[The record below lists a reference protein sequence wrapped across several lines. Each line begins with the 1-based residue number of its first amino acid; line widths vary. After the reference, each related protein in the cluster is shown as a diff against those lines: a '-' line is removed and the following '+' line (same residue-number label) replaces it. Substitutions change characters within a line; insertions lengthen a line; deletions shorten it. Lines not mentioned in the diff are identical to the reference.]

1 MAWTPRPDSPGPARR
16 VPMSANHTETE
27 LRYRALL
34 EEASDG
40 IVVFEDDGR
49 YVEANPSLCALL
61 GYTRE
66 EILSKYAGELIDPAD
81 LARDPIGWDALRAGL
96 VRIVERRFVRK
107 DGSIVP
113 VETKTRRMNDGRY
126 LSIIRDITARRQTE
140 QALAS
145 LREREEQLRQA
156 QKIEAIGR
164 LAGGVAHD
172 FNNVLTAIMG
182 YTDLLLDDFRDDDPR
197 RQDLKEIKKAAERAA
212 GLTRQLLAFS
222 RKQVLQPVL
231 LDVNA
236 IIGGVD
242 KLLRR
247 LLGDEVEF
255 TFVPEEGLPRVVA
268 DPGQLEQ
275 VLINLTVNARDAMP
289 EGGRVTIRTRAVEMS
304 PQEAQQRA
312 PMPSGKYV
320 TLAITDTG
328 HGIQPEVLPH
338 IFEPFFT
345 TKPQG
350 KGTGLG
356 LATVYGIVKQ
366 SDGFVFAESVPGQ
379 GATFTVFLPAAQQA
393 AAIVPPL
400 DAADQRVILVVE
412 DEPAVRA
419 LAAGLLRKQSI
430 TVLEAASAR
439 EALDV
444 ARRQP
449 KLDLLL
455 TDIVMPGGNGNELAR
470 ELRLEWP
477 GLRVIYMSGYSDE
490 NVRQAAAKEGIP
502 FVQKPFTPHAL
513 VKVVGEALT
522 TSA

>member
-1 MAWTPRPDSPGPARR
+1 
-16 VPMSANHTETE
+16 MSADHSETE
-27 LRYRALL
+27 LRYRTLL
-34 EEASDG
+34 DEASDG

-49 YVEANPSLCALL
+49 YVEANPSLCGLL
-61 GYTRE
+61 GYSRE
-66 EILSKYAGELIDPAD
+66 EILAKKAADLIEPAD
-81 LARDPIGWDALRAGL
+81 LERDPIGWDALRAGL

-107 DGSIVP
+107 DGTIVP
-113 VETKTRRMNDGRY
+113 VETKTRRMQDGRY
-126 LSIIRDITARRQTE
+126 LSIIRDITARRQAE
-140 QALAS
+140 QALVA

-231 LDVNA
+231 IDLNA
-236 IIGGVD
+236 IVGGVD

-255 TFVPEEGLPRVVA
+255 SFVPEDGLPRAVA

-289 EGGRVTIRTRAVEMS
+289 EGGRVTIRTGREVVSAT
-304 PQEAQQRA
+304 EARRRA
-312 PMPSGKYV
+312 PMTPGTYV
-320 TLAITDTG
+320 TLSVIDTG
-328 HGIQPEVLPH
+328 LGIDRDVLPH

-366 SDGFVFAESVPGQ
+366 SDGYVFAESAPGQ
-379 GATFTVFLPAAQQA
+379 GALFTVYLPAADDLIATSVESEGSNQP
-393 AAIVPPL
+393 V
-400 DAADQRVILVVE
+400 VLVVE

-419 LAAGLLRKQSI
+419 LAAGLLRRQSI
-430 TVLEAASAR
+430 TVVEAGSAR
-439 EALDV
+439 EALEI
-444 ARRQP
+444 ARKQSRI
-449 KLDLLL
+449 DLVL
-455 TDIVMPGGNGNELAR
+455 TDIVMPGGNGNELAH
-470 ELRLEWP
+470 ELRRERP
-477 GLRVIYMSGYSDE
+477 GLRVIYMSGYSDD
-490 NVRQAAAKEGIP
+490 NVRLAAAAEGIP

-513 VKVVGEALT
+513 VKIVGQALT